1 MKNKPRILVVEDDND
16 INQLLCN
23 VVESSGYLPQPAYSG
38 TEALIHLEQ
47 NDWDLI
53 LLDLMLPGLTGEELM
68 SEIRKNHQM
77 PIIIISAKLETES
90 KVEMLRTGAD
100 DYITKPF
107 DIDEVSARMD
117 NCLLRYQTPVLPPAA
132 ETIIFK
138 NLELN
143 IDEAQLFVDGEEVK
157 LTSIEFKILRTL
169 MASPKKVFSKAN
181 LFESVWQD
189 EYYGDDNTINVH
201 LSKLRQ
207 KLRRMNSEYE
217 YIETV
222 WGMGYKMKN

>member
-1 MKNKPRILVVEDDND
+1 MKNQQRVLVVEDDND

-23 VVESSGYLPQPAYSG
+23 VVESSGYLGQPAYSG

-53 LLDLMLPGLTGEELM
+53 LLDLMLPGLSGEELM
-68 SEIRKNHQM
+68 FEIRKKHQM
-77 PIIIISAKLETES
+77 PVIIISAKLETES

-107 DIDEVSARMD
+107 DIDEVSARID
-117 NCLLRYQTPVLPPAA
+117 NCLLRYQTPVRPTAPQVI
-132 ETIIFK
+132 TFK

-157 LTSIEFKILRTL
+157 LTSIEFKILQTL

-189 EYYGDDNTINVH
+189 KYYGDDNTINVH
-201 LSKLRQ
+201 LSKLRH
-207 KLRRMNSEYE
+207 KLRRMNSENE

-222 WGMGYKMKN
+222 WGMGYKMKT

>member
-1 MKNKPRILVVEDDND
+1 
-16 INQLLCN
+16 
-23 VVESSGYLPQPAYSG
+23 
-38 TEALIHLEQ
+38 
-47 NDWDLI
+47 
-53 LLDLMLPGLTGEELM
+53 MLPGLTGEALI

-77 PIIIISAKLETES
+77 PVIIISAKLETES

-117 NCLLRYQTPVLPPAA
+117 NCLLRYQTPVRPTAPQ
-132 ETIIFK
+132 IITFK

-157 LTSIEFKILRTL
+157 LTSIEFKILQTL

-201 LSKLRQ
+201 LSKLRH
-207 KLRRMNSEYE
+207 KLRRMNSENE

-222 WGMGYKMKN
+222 WGMGYKMKT

>member
-1 MKNKPRILVVEDDND
+1 MKNQPRVLVVEDDND

-23 VVESSGYLPQPAYSG
+23 VVKSSNYAGQPAYSG
-38 TEALIHLEQ
+38 TEALLHLEQ

-53 LLDLMLPGLTGEELM
+53 LLDLMLPGLTGEELIA
-68 SEIRKNHQM
+68 EIRQKYQI
-77 PIIIISAKLETES
+77 PVIIISAKLETES
-90 KVEMLRTGAD
+90 KVEMLRAGAD

-107 DIDEVSARMD
+107 DIDEVSARID
-117 NCLLRYQTPVLPPAA
+117 NCLLRYQTPVRPQAA
-132 ETIIFK
+132 QIITFK

-143 IDEAQLFVDGEEVK
+143 IDEVQLFVAGEEVK
-157 LTSIEFKILRTL
+157 LTSTEFKILHTL

-181 LFESVWQD
+181 LFESVWED

-201 LSKLRQ
+201 LSKLRH
-207 KLRRMNSEYE
+207 KLSRMNSEDD

-222 WGMGYKMKN
+222 WGMGYKMKT